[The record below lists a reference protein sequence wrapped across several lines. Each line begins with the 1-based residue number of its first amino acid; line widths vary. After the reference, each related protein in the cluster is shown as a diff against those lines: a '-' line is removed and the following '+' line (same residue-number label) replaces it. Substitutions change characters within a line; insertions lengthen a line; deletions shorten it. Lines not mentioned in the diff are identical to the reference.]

1 VVLPITFETRNNY
14 RTEYIKFKVTN
25 FETSC
30 NANLGRPTLAKFMAI
45 PHYVFLVLKMSGP
58 NGILALQGGLKRSY
72 DCDTEAMGFAATS
85 QVPNT
90 MMEIFVVS
98 KKLAPREHEIPEKMD
113 IANKLI

>member
-1 VVLPITFETRNNY
+1 
-14 RTEYIKFKVTN
+14 
-25 FETSC
+25 
-30 NANLGRPTLAKFMAI
+30 
-45 PHYVFLVLKMSGP
+45 
-58 NGILALQGGLKRSY
+58 
-72 DCDTEAMGFAATS
+72 MGFAANS